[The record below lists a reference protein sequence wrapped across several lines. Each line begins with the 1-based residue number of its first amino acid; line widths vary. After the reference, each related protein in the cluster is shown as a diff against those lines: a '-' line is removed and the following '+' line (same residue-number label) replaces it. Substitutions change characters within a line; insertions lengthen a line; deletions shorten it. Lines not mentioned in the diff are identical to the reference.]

1 MQKALTDIY
10 INMQKASK
18 DFFKKLEKIFSL
30 PRFLPSRWLGPG
42 SVPSKCNV
50 CVLQIFC
57 NIFMCRYLKF
67 WSIETIVKLKIQN
80 CSTSSNE
87 VHSGSIKDYEIA
99 ELFFRTGGVKSHL
112 RCDCHVFRYLQ
123 PFCVTKSETCQMHLL
138 QLLRKLTYCR
148 DRSSSRYPCYSSRKP
163 PGEGAMLSYNT
174 ICWTQSS
181 KWNCF
186 GIGISWRKVRW
197 YTFEFRGPHYH
208 VLRDIE
214 TISFPAKHF
223 LPKQRQTITI
233 LTQILFRDKISFVS
247 PKIIVKLIFEKI
259 FFFSDW
265 KNLETDMSHSAIGK
279 VAFNSLLIKSMLKV
293 SKYFLRV

>member
-1 MQKALTDIY
+1 MKRY
-10 INMQKASK
+10 FQKASLTS
-18 DFFKKLEKIFSL
+18 FPPQSLTWSRFSTYKVQ
-30 PRFLPSRWLGPG
+30 R
-42 SVPSKCNV
+42 V
-50 CVLQIFC
+50 CFAYIY

-87 VHSGSIKDYEIA
+87 VHSWSIKDYEIA

-112 RCDCHVFRYLQ
+112 RCDRHVFRYLQ

-197 YTFEFRGPHYH
+197 YTFQLWRPHYH
-208 VLRDIE
+208 VLRDEILTDIE
-214 TISFPAKHF
+214 TISFPSQTF
-223 LPKQRQTITI
+223 PTETETNYDDSDTNSFSRQNFFCFSQDYCQTD
-233 LTQILFRDKISFVS
+233 FWKD
-247 PKIIVKLIFEKI
+247 I
-259 FFFSDW
+259 FFSQ
-265 KNLETDMSHSAIGK
+265 IGK
-279 VAFNSLLIKSMLKV
+279 VFRLICHTLQLGRLLLIH
-293 SKYFLRV
+293 Y

>member
-1 MQKALTDIY
+1 
-10 INMQKASK
+10 
-18 DFFKKLEKIFSL
+18 
-30 PRFLPSRWLGPG
+30 
-42 SVPSKCNV
+42 
-50 CVLQIFC
+50 
-57 NIFMCRYLKF
+57 MCRHLKF

-87 VHSGSIKDYEIA
+87 VHSWSIKDYEIA

-112 RCDCHVFRYLQ
+112 RCDCHVFGYLQ

-197 YTFEFRGPHYH
+197 YTFELWRPHYH

-214 TISFPAKHF
+214 TISFPSQTFPTETETNYDDSDTNSFSRQNFFCFSQDYCQTDFWKDIFF
-223 LPKQRQTITI
+223 LRLEKSWDWYVTLCNWEGCLIHYWLIQCWRSQNIFTWNDTWYWFNVNS
-233 LTQILFRDKISFVS
+233 LKIS
-247 PKIIVKLIFEKI
+247 
-259 FFFSDW
+259 W
-265 KNLETDMSHSAIGK
+265 K
-279 VAFNSLLIKSMLKV
+279 SLKN
-293 SKYFLRV
+293 FLLGTRLAPP

>member
-1 MQKALTDIY
+1 
-10 INMQKASK
+10 
-18 DFFKKLEKIFSL
+18 
-30 PRFLPSRWLGPG
+30 
-42 SVPSKCNV
+42 
-50 CVLQIFC
+50 
-57 NIFMCRYLKF
+57 MCRHLKF

-87 VHSGSIKDYEIA
+87 VHSWSIKDYEIA

-197 YTFEFRGPHYH
+197 YTFELWVGGPTTMYC
-208 VLRDIE
+208 VILKPFL
-214 TISFPAKHF
+214 SQAKHF
-223 LPKQRQTITI
+223 LPKQRQTMTI
-233 LTQILFRDKISFVS
+233 LTQTLFRDKISFVS

-265 KNLETDMSHSAIGK
+265 KSLETDMSHSAIGK
-279 VAFNSLLIKSMLKV
+279 VA
-293 SKYFLRV
+293 

>member
-1 MQKALTDIY
+1 MQRASLTSFPPQSLTWSRFSTYKVQCVCFAY
-10 INMQKASK
+10 I
-18 DFFKKLEKIFSL
+18 
-30 PRFLPSRWLGPG
+30 
-42 SVPSKCNV
+42 
-50 CVLQIFC
+50 C

-87 VHSGSIKDYEIA
+87 VHSWSIKDYEIA

-163 PGEGAMLSYNT
+163 PGEGGHVILQHNLLDTEFKMELF
-174 ICWTQSS
+174 
-181 KWNCF
+181 WN
-186 GIGISWRKVRW
+186 R
-197 YTFEFRGPHYH
+197 
-208 VLRDIE
+208 
-214 TISFPAKHF
+214 HF
-223 LPKQRQTITI
+223 LEKSSLVHIWIVEAPLPCTAWYWNHFFPKPNISYRN
-233 LTQILFRDKISFVS
+233 RDKLWRFWHKLFFETKFLSFLPRLLS
-247 PKIIVKLIFEKI
+247 NWFLKRY

-265 KNLETDMSHSAIGK
+265 KSLQADMSHSAIGK
-279 VAFNSLLIKSMLKV
+279 VAFNSLLIQCWKSQNIFKELKELLTW
-293 SKYFLRV
+293 KYLEICILKYLERV

>member
-1 MQKALTDIY
+1 MQRASLTSFPPQSLTWSRFSTYKVQRVCFAY
-10 INMQKASK
+10 I
-18 DFFKKLEKIFSL
+18 
-30 PRFLPSRWLGPG
+30 
-42 SVPSKCNV
+42 
-50 CVLQIFC
+50 C
-57 NIFMCRYLKF
+57 NIFMCRHLKF

-87 VHSGSIKDYEIA
+87 VHSWSIKDYEIA

-197 YTFEFRGPHYH
+197 YTFELWRPHYH

-214 TISFPAKHF
+214 TISFPSQTF
-223 LPKQRQTITI
+223 PTETETNYDDSDTNSFSRQNFFCFSQDYCQTD
-233 LTQILFRDKISFVS
+233 FWKD
-247 PKIIVKLIFEKI
+247 I
-259 FFFSDW
+259 FFSQ
-265 KNLETDMSHSAIGK
+265 IGK
-279 VAFNSLLIKSMLKV
+279 VFRLICHTLQLGRLLLIH
-293 SKYFLRV
+293 Y